1 MADEKYEPRLIERY
15 RSQVVP
21 DLRERFAYTN
31 PMQIPRLSK
40 MTVNVGLGEAL
51 QNAKLLEGAVVEL
64 GQVTGQKAVIT
75 KARKSIANF
84 RLREGMSIGATV
96 TLRRARMWEFF
107 DRLVNVALPRVR
119 DFRGLSE
126 RAFDG
131 RGNYTLGIREQ
142 IIFPEVD
149 YDKVERVQG
158 MNVTIVTTAKTDDE
172 GRALLRGLGMP
183 FRQSGAQQ

>member
-1 MADEKYEPRLIERY
+1 MAEEAYTPRLLETY
-15 RSQVVP
+15 RTKVVP
-21 DLRERFAYTN
+21 DLLERFGYEN
-31 PMQIPRLSK
+31 QMQVPRVEK
-40 MTVNVGLGEAL
+40 MNVNVGLGEAL
-51 QNAKLLEGAVVEL
+51 ANAKLLEGAVAEL
-64 GQVTGQKAVIT
+64 AQITGQKAIIT

-96 TLRRARMWEFF
+96 TLRRARMWEFL

-119 DFRGLSE
+119 DFRGLSP

-149 YDKVERVQG
+149 YDKVERIQG
-158 MNVTIVTTAKTDDE
+158 LNVTIVTTAKTDDE
-172 GRALLRGLGMP
+172 GRALLGGLGMP
-183 FRQSGAQQ
+183 FRT